1 MGTRVELSW
10 YESASLGEAKVTFA
24 GSAPVHFGKDIPPE
38 GSVLFDVARGEAS
51 ERLTL
56 VGEGDFAAT
65 HEALGVRLRVL
76 SPYALKLA
84 TVELELDEVGEG
96 QG

>member
-1 MGTRVELSW
+1 MGTQVDLAW
-10 YESASLGEAKVTFA
+10 YESATIGEAKVTFA
-24 GSAPVHFGKDIPPE
+24 GSAPVHFGKGIPPE
-38 GSVLFDVARGEAS
+38 GSVLFDVERGGAS

-76 SPYALKLA
+76 SPYADKLA
-84 TVELELDEVGEG
+84 RVALELDEVGG
-96 QG
+96 